1 MVARSVNQML
11 EQGLL
16 LLGELTPDDYVHINA
31 PHFSS
36 SIGAHYRHILD
47 HVEILIQGMQNGCV
61 NYDARCRDVAVET
74 CLETAKGKTKSL
86 LSEWDTINDGQMTDK
101 VDVVCKVC
109 YDEEDSPK
117 VNSTVGREAMF
128 TSIHGVH
135 HFALI
140 KVMCQLRGLQMG
152 NVFGV
157 APATVAHQQK

>member
-1 MVARSVNQML
+1 MNQML

-16 LLGELTPDDYVHINA
+16 LLGELDQGDYVHVNV

-47 HVEILIQGMQNGCV
+47 HVEVLIRGMQDGCV
-61 NYDARCRDVAVET
+61 DYDARSRDVDVET
-74 CLETAKGKTKSL
+74 CLQSAKEKTSSL
-86 LSEWDTINDGQMTDK
+86 LLEWQAFGHGKMTES

-109 YDEEDSPK
+109 YDDEDSPR
-117 VNSTVGREAMF
+117 VASSVGREAMF
-128 TSIHGVH
+128 ASIHGVH

-140 KVMCQLRGLQMG
+140 KVMCQLRGLQME

-157 APATVAHQQK
+157 APATVAFQQK